1 MPRIPRAS
9 LAARPEVLRSL
20 ALVGV
25 CAAWDLAL
33 RFSAGFVGGRAP
45 SARCEFRSDS
55 QCSLGLRRLGSST
68 DQAAVGRLRIA
79 RRIKTYDA
87 FENMGEPIDV
97 YSTFFGV
104 SVLML
109 VVLFVIPFATK
120 FGRSEEEAEDEE
132 AELLYEEVEDEE
144 DLFEP
149 EEEEASQEEV
159 TDDKVVA
166 KAEKAGIGSVSE
178 NPDQAA
184 VPVHLADLNFPG
196 PMQPLAVSQ
205 APFLGT
211 PTRSQSVK
219 ASPGF
224 LIGRPCSSAEKKHA
238 TPQRD

>member
-9 LAARPEVLRSL
+9 LVLRSL

-45 SARCEFRSDS
+45 SA
-55 QCSLGLRRLGSST
+55 RLGSST

-166 KAEKAGIGSVSE
+166 KAEKEAS
-178 NPDQAA
+178 NA
-184 VPVHLADLNFPG
+184 
-196 PMQPLAVSQ
+196 
-205 APFLGT
+205 
-211 PTRSQSVK
+211 K
-219 ASPGF
+219 A
-224 LIGRPCSSAEKKHA
+224 
-238 TPQRD
+238 